1 MAYISRHTQHRNSPI
16 PWVLLLILSLLI
28 GGFVAFPR
36 YQSWADMSQK
46 IEEMAKEKPMIE
58 QQIMALQ
65 KQNESLES
73 MQFTAGADAQVV
85 DKQRLPE
92 GIDTGKIA
100 QLLEI
105 FALQMDI
112 HPQREMDVQ
121 KVSFSSVKASDTAKY
136 SETQMVIQAAMD
148 YNSLEDFTKY
158 LQNSVTPKIIVGQSK
173 SGVLSAIEENILRTQ
188 LLPVM
193 HIDTLEM
200 TYGRSENDPI
210 QVRIIANVF
219 HQ

>member
-1 MAYISRHTQHRNSPI
+1 M
-16 PWVLLLILSLLI
+16 
-28 GGFVAFPR
+28 AFPR